1 LIELELPENRTIASF
16 NSFKINRTMVESL
29 NVIGSGHFG
38 EVHKGIL
45 KSSKSSFEIVAIKTI
60 KVEDDYDMDIEN
72 ALKERDKLEQNLV
85 TEANIMANFN
95 SNYVVRFK
103 GMCLTFHPYLS

>member
-1 LIELELPENRTIASF
+1 LIELELPENRTIDSF

-60 KVEDDYDMDIEN
+60 KVEDDYDMDI
-72 ALKERDKLEQNLV
+72 
-85 TEANIMANFN
+85 MANFN